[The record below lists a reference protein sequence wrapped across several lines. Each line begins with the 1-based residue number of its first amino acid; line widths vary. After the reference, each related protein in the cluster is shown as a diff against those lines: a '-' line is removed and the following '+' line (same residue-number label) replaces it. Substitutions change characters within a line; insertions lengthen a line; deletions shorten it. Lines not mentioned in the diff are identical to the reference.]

1 MAEKK
6 EITKTKEEPKE
17 EKIMETLE
25 VTQEVKVENPI
36 KKVEKTEDIVDLND
50 SFRVGDTVKVFY
62 RIIEAGKERIQP
74 FEGIVIAKKGKGVSK
89 TFTVRRIGTG
99 QIGVERI
106 FPVYSPRISSIEVIR
121 HGSVR
126 RSKLYYLRSKQ
137 GRRETKIKEKI
148 TSK

>member
-1 MAEKK
+1 
-6 EITKTKEEPKE
+6 
-17 EKIMETLE
+17 METLE

>member
-1 MAEKK
+1 MNFNENQLKK
-6 EITKTKEEPKE
+6 DLPAIRAGNIVRVHQKPEEGGKT
-17 EKIMETLE
+17 
-25 VTQEVKVENPI
+25 
-36 KKVEKTEDIVDLND
+36 
-50 SFRVGDTVKVFY
+50 
-62 RIIEAGKERIQP
+62 RIQV

-137 GRRETKIKEKI
+137 GRKETKIKEKL